1 MQSKYKVVLK
11 MDLRFYLLK
20 VELCGIK
27 NIDKPITL
35 KYYNETLRNF
45 NPQKSNI
52 KAIYGTN
59 GAGKSATINA
69 IDIYKE
75 LIINDNNLTDRHNIS
90 KLIGLINKK
99 TRELRIKMTMLL
111 YDIETNKKKCICCH
125 EIHVK
130 VDDKLDV
137 FINFEKISKINGD
150 NLNSNKETDICVI
163 ENGNLI
169 SSYYVEQM
177 ESIKLSTMN
186 LLSKRSIVNILK
198 YDSLK
203 DESPMFFYISMIYV
217 FANSLFIELNET
229 DKHNMIFGNELEKY
243 DFSSLFM
250 KKDEKNK
257 MGNNVT
263 FSSIFEIPQIHHDTD
278 FILESRINDY
288 VKKIKNLTYFLKI
301 FKPELHDI
309 EIETKELKNM
319 YSCEKIFIYDDYKIN
334 SEFEST
340 GIKKLINLYN
350 AFCSLE
356 KGRVVFIDE
365 LDANIHD
372 VYLCKL
378 LEYFNEYSNGQ
389 LCFTTHNLA
398 PMEVLSKKKHSID
411 FLSDNSVLTSW
422 KRNGNYSCIN
432 AYRSGMI
439 KNSPFN
445 VEPFDFIGV
454 FGDKDE

>member
-69 IDIYKE
+69 IDIYK
-75 LIINDNNLTDRHNIS
+75 
-90 KLIGLINKK
+90 
-99 TRELRIKMTMLL
+99 ELRIKMTMLL

-186 LLSKRSIVNILK
+186 MIL
-198 YDSLK
+198 
-203 DESPMFFYISMIYV
+203 
-217 FANSLFIELNET
+217 
-229 DKHNMIFGNELEKY
+229 
-243 DFSSLFM
+243 
-250 KKDEKNK
+250 
-257 MGNNVT
+257 
-263 FSSIFEIPQIHHDTD
+263 
-278 FILESRINDY
+278 
-288 VKKIKNLTYFLKI
+288 
-301 FKPELHDI
+301 
-309 EIETKELKNM
+309 
-319 YSCEKIFIYDDYKIN
+319 
-334 SEFEST
+334 
-340 GIKKLINLYN
+340 
-350 AFCSLE
+350 
-356 KGRVVFIDE
+356 
-365 LDANIHD
+365 
-372 VYLCKL
+372 
-378 LEYFNEYSNGQ
+378 
-389 LCFTTHNLA
+389 
-398 PMEVLSKKKHSID
+398 
-411 FLSDNSVLTSW
+411 
-422 KRNGNYSCIN
+422 
-432 AYRSGMI
+432 
-439 KNSPFN
+439 
-445 VEPFDFIGV
+445 
-454 FGDKDE
+454 